1 MIKFGNSASAKKV
14 NCILVL
20 RPDRLGKDGNMLAVA
35 QIPGDKMS
43 ATNRYEKVTKTAQ
56 YNKNWVQAMY
66 L

>member
-1 MIKFGNSASAKKV
+1 
-14 NCILVL
+14 
-20 RPDRLGKDGNMLAVA
+20 LGKDGNMLAVA